1 MIYVATPLYPVWMCT
16 SKIVVTPVPITA
28 IYVNATRYA
37 LFPGV
42 RCVGWRWRGVSLY
55 LTTWLDCCFY
65 RSDRVLCETHC
76 LAGTLPGVL
85 CLNELLSSNALV
97 PKEGSHAS

>member
-1 MIYVATPLYPVWMCT
+1 MIYVATPLYHVWMCT

-42 RCVGWRWRGVSLY
+42 RCG
-55 LTTWLDCCFY
+55 LDG
-65 RSDRVLCETHC
+65 DGDAAA
-76 LAGTLPGVL
+76 LAFT
-85 CLNELLSSNALV
+85 
-97 PKEGSHAS
+97 